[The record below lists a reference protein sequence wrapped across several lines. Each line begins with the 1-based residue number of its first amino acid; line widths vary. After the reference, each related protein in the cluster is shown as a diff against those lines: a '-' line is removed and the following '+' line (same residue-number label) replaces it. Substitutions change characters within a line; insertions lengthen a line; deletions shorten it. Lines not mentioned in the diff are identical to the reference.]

1 MRRGFPKPY
10 HAIMG
15 KKVFRPLRSEAK
27 ALFVAVCVCAFLS
40 VLATFDLS
48 EHYRAWRR
56 AETWTEEQRRVASA
70 EDARSMKPLILAA
83 LVNNTLIV
91 ALSFAGILI
100 LGISVASDS
109 GLGLSAVK
117 MLTWTILGLGVL
129 LVLLVLLY
137 RLKLGSRLVLKGP
150 IYDYNLR
157 FQPPLVF
164 ALGGYPLAALG
175 LTFNRILRN
184 RAGSSRNNKG

>member
-1 MRRGFPKPY
+1 MD
-10 HAIMG
+10 
-15 KKVFRPLRSEAK
+15 KKVFRPLRNEAK
-27 ALFVAVCVCAFLS
+27 VLLITICVCAFLG

-48 EHYRAWRR
+48 EHHRAWRR

-70 EDARSMKPLILAA
+70 EDAGSMRPLILAA
-83 LVNNTLIV
+83 LINNTLIV
-91 ALSFAGILI
+91 ALSSAGILI

-109 GLGLSAVK
+109 GSGLSAVK
-117 MLTWTILGLGVL
+117 VLTWTILSLGIL

-137 RLKLGSRLVLKGP
+137 RLRLGSRFVLKGP

-164 ALGGYPLAALG
+164 ALGGYPLATLG
-175 LTFNRILRN
+175 LTFNRVLRN
-184 RAGSSRNNKG
+184 RTGSSTKNKG